1 MFYDKPITEFQRHC
15 RRSVPLEETTLIYD
29 HVARRVRQ
37 DDMEAFRLMNS
48 ETKYSDLPES
58 LTRYDTTKYV
68 DKYKRHNWDK
78 VGRTI
83 TAHMAKDGYW
93 YIHPEQNRTFT
104 IREAARLQT
113 FPDHFRFS
121 GYPTNVYRQI
131 GEAVPPVFGK
141 ALGECIY
148 EVLKHPDTGRIP
160 VSTQELSEAISAWLR
175 DMDPS
180 DFVSPW
186 RQISLSSVANPLKI
200 WQASMGMILLG
211 KISSTARRQN
221 LWPVLM
227 EEFSTPDHY
236 LESPSREH
244 VVKICGRG
252 RLFPELDALAV
263 SLSSK
268 GVESEVDY
276 RDKIPVR
283 YLREVEGICPASAG
297 ISAPIVTAATVRT
310 AKRIFQSED
319 DVDAP
324 GSKTLLISL
333 VLGDSDDGTTGAGLL
348 EIGERF
354 CKPGVPDCEPC
365 PLNGI
370 CLTGKDMVSLDGQV
384 RLV

>member
-1 MFYDKPITEFQRHC
+1 M
-15 RRSVPLEETTLIYD
+15 
-29 HVARRVRQ
+29 
-37 DDMEAFRLMNS
+37 
-48 ETKYSDLPES
+48 
-58 LTRYDTTKYV
+58 
-68 DKYKRHNWDK
+68 
-78 VGRTI
+78 
-83 TAHMAKDGYW
+83 
-93 YIHPEQNRTFT
+93 
-104 IREAARLQT
+104 
-113 FPDHFRFS
+113 
-121 GYPTNVYRQI
+121 
-131 GEAVPPVFGK
+131 FGK

-354 CKPGVPDCEPC
+354 CKPGVPDCEPWQ
-365 PLNGI
+365 LNGI